1 MKLAFIKKSFS
12 VHGGAEMYLQTLIGY
27 LKKTGHEIHIL
38 ANRWSDEE
46 GIIFHK
52 VPVLHLGS
60 FLNTVTFNRSVNLKL
75 KAQGSKLKEYDCA
88 ISFERTTCQ
97 DIYRAGEGCHI
108 EWLKRRE
115 TIDPFWKKFTFRINP
130 LHITLLNLEKKI
142 FRDTGLIIANSNM
155 VKSHIVKHYG
165 VPEDRIRVI
174 YNGVDLRRFSPQ
186 NREIWRDKIRKGL
199 SIPEDAKVILFVG
212 SGFERKGLKILLR
225 AVSVLNSSLVS
236 RPSSLRLLVIGKGNI
251 KKFKS
256 IAEGYGVKANVDFLG
271 TQREIEGF
279 YAVADLFVLPTIYDP
294 FSNATLEA
302 MASGLPVITTI
313 YNGVS
318 ELIENNVEG
327 FILKDVLNSDELSEK
342 IRVALINSITMGNSA
357 RQKAENFSIENAARK
372 FLEVINE
379 TTQHLTH

>member
-1 MKLAFIKKSFS
+1 
-12 VHGGAEMYLQTLIGY
+12 MYLQTLIDY
-27 LKKTGHEIHIL
+27 LKRTGHEIHIL

-52 VPVLHLGS
+52 INRSQFGS
-60 FLNTVTFNRSVNLKL
+60 FLSTITFNQNTK
-75 KAQGSKLKEYDCA
+75 KAIKDIAPDCA

-108 EWLKRRE
+108 EWLKQRE
-115 TIDPFWKKFTFRINP
+115 TIDPFWKRFTFRINP
-130 LHITLLNLEKKI
+130 LHITLLNLERKI

-155 VKSHIVKHYG
+155 VKSQIVKHYG
-165 VPEDRIRVI
+165 VPENRIRVI

-186 NREIWRDKIRKGL
+186 NRERWRDKVRKGL

-212 SGFERKGLKILLR
+212 SGFERKGLKTLLR
-225 AVSVLNSSLVS
+225 ALSVFKMTGDSSLKNVY
-236 RPSSLRLLVIGKGNI
+236 LLVIGKGNI

-256 IAEGYGVKANVDFLG
+256 IAEGYGVKDGVYFLG
-271 TQREIEGF
+271 IQRDIERF
-279 YAVADLFVLPTIYDP
+279 YGAADLFVLPTIYDP
-294 FSNATLEA
+294 FSNATIEA
-302 MASGLPVITTI
+302 MSSGLPVITTI

-327 FILKDVLNSDELSEK
+327 FILKNVLDSDELSEK
-342 IRVALINSITMGNSA
+342 IRFTLLDSTIMGNSA
-357 RQKAENFSIENAARK
+357 RQKAENFSIEDAARK